1 MKRIHFIFILLL
13 VVRLAG
19 AQNPADR
26 ILGTYITDEKDAK
39 VEVYKKNGKYYGK
52 ICWLKTPYSEDG
64 KPILDKN
71 NPNKA
76 LRSRPVMGL
85 IFLSDFVYSKGEW
98 INGKIYAPK
107 EGMNVNGRLKFLS
120 NNELEV
126 KASYLMISATRLW
139 TKIK

>member
-1 MKRIHFIFILLL
+1 MKRIHVIFILLL

-52 ICWLKTPYSEDG
+52 ICWLKTPYSADG
-64 KPILDKN
+64 KPLLDKN

-76 LRSRPVMGL
+76 FRSRPVMGL

>member
-1 MKRIHFIFILLL
+1 
-13 VVRLAG
+13 
-19 AQNPADR
+19 
-26 ILGTYITDEKDAK
+26 
-39 VEVYKKNGKYYGK
+39 
-52 ICWLKTPYSEDG
+52 
-64 KPILDKN
+64 
-71 NPNKA
+71 
-76 LRSRPVMGL
+76 MGL